1 MDCNPYG
8 LKIYGIYLYGSKA
21 MSYYRDNLAT
31 PGIEFLGIRYSE
43 IAKYHIP
50 EENVEKMTKADKARV
65 EELLALECMKEY
77 HGDLQ
82 SMRDYNRKMQ
92 IDAFHAIATQYF
104 AKVVVPPMLDEK
116 LSQLQA

>member
-8 LKIYGIYLYGSKA
+8 LKIYGIYRYRSKA

-50 EENVEKMTKADKARV
+50 EENVEKMTKADKATV

-77 HGDLQ
+77 HGDLR
-82 SMRDYNRKMQ
+82 SMRDYTRKMQ
-92 IDAFHAIATQYF
+92 IDTFNVIDSQYF
-104 AKVVVPPMLDEK
+104 AKVVVLPMLDEK
-116 LSQLQA
+116 LPQLR